1 MIAGKA
7 YGLQKIYKQRESSKG
22 YLNEVKLFMFEE
34 ERDAYYRKY
43 ILAKP
48 STRVKKVFFFEAEIS
63 NFQEI
68 DFQKE
73 ISERNEEMKRK
84 KDLFCNNERK

>member
-1 MIAGKA
+1 MIAGKV

-48 STRVKKVFFFEAEIS
+48 STRVKKVFFFVAEIS
-63 NFQEI
+63 NFHEI

-73 ISERNEEMKRK
+73 ISERNEEMNVKKKRFI
-84 KDLFCNNERK
+84 L

>member
-1 MIAGKA
+1 MIAGKV

-63 NFQEI
+63 NFREI

-73 ISERNEEMKRK
+73 IRKRNE
-84 KDLFCNNERK
+84 

>member
-1 MIAGKA
+1 MIAGKV

-48 STRVKKVFFFEAEIS
+48 STRVKKVFFFEAEIT
-63 NFQEI
+63 NFHEI

-73 ISERNEEMKRK
+73 ISERNEEMNVKKKRFI
-84 KDLFCNNERK
+84 L

>member
-1 MIAGKA
+1 MMAGKV
-7 YGLQKIYKQRESSKG
+7 YGLQKIYKQRETSKT
-22 YLNEVKLFMFEE
+22 YLTDTKLFMFEE
-34 ERDAYYRKY
+34 ERELYYRKY

-68 DFQKE
+68 DFKKE
-73 ISERNEEMKRK
+73 QVPK
-84 KDLFCNNERK
+84 KKPFIL